1 MRWSSEYLPFWLR
14 KGRKAS
20 GFTARRMNFG
30 RPGLALSSPQG
41 DTVTHI
47 KKEDPSDARHD
58 ERFFHVSIRLA
69 VSDARV
75 ALPNFYDVAIGI
87 ANVAAR
93 LTVLG
98 LGLREELSS
107 STSP

>member
-20 GFTARRMNFG
+20 GFTARRMN
-30 RPGLALSSPQG
+30 
-41 DTVTHI
+41 TVTHI